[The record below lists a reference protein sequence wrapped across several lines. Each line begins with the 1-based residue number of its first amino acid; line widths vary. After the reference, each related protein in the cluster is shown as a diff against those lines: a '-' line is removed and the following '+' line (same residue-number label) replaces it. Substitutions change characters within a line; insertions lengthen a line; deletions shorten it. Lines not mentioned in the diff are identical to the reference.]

1 MAIPKVKSTY
11 SLDLET
17 TADLEALAARWNVSK
32 SEVIRRAIRAA
43 AHAST
48 EEPSVS
54 LIALDRLQEKLKL
67 NKSAAKRWEAES
79 KRERHASSS

>member
-11 SLDLET
+11 SLDLVT
-17 TADLEALAARWNVSK
+17 ITDLEALAARWNVSK
-32 SEVIRRAIRAA
+32 SEVLRRVIRAA

-54 LIALDRLQEKLKL
+54 LIAFDQLQEKIKL
-67 NKSAAKRWEAES
+67 NKTAAKQWQAES
-79 KRERHASSS
+79 KRERRSSSR